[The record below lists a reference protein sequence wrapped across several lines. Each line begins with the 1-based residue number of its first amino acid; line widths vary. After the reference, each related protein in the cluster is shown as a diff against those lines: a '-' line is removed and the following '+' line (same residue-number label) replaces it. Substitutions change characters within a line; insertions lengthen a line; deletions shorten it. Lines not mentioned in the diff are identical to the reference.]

1 MVLPYKRKLLESVE
15 TNKEP
20 SPEIHRTCRE
30 KLVGL
35 REIQTAKM
43 EIIKSN
49 LGKEI
54 ALLSKQKK
62 FESNNRLFKLDPYVD
77 AQGVLRVGG
86 RIRNSL
92 IQQEI
97 QPPVL
102 LPKNCRI
109 TNLILSWCHD
119 QVAHAGR
126 GITIKS
132 ECLVF
137 GSLD

>member
-1 MVLPYKRKLLESVE
+1 M
-15 TNKEP
+15 
-20 SPEIHRTCRE
+20 I
-30 KLVGL
+30 GL
-35 REIQTAKM
+35 REIQTAEM
-43 EIIKSN
+43 EIIESVERRY

-54 ALLSKQKK
+54 VLLSKQKK
-62 FESNNRLFKLDPYVD
+62 LESNNRLFKLDPYVD

-86 RIRNSL
+86 RIRKSL

-97 QPPVL
+97 QHTVL
-102 LPKNCRI
+102 LSKDCRI
-109 TNLILSWCHD
+109 TNLIVSWCHD
-119 QVAHAGR
+119 QVAHAGK

>member
-86 RIRNSL
+86 RIRKSL

-119 QVAHAGR
+119 QVAHAGG